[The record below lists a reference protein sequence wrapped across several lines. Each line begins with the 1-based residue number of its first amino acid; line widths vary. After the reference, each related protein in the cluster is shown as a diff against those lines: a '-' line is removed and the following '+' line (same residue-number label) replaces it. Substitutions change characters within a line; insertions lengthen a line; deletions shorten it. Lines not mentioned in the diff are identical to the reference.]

1 MKILHA
7 GDRIPEFTYDTPYA
21 GGNSFH
27 QLLAEDERP
36 LFLIFLR
43 NFGHPLTRHY
53 VVHYAQTMA
62 QLTGGRLA
70 CVVRSKP
77 QVISEHLPEGTL
89 PYTIICDAEGVLYD
103 FVGVR
108 QAAHRFMAYSLAGLS
123 ILKAAEKQG
132 FHEDKNAPLPL
143 PLTLLMGREGQVLM
157 AHYGS
162 SITDQPESG
171 AAMQAVLEARKKQM
185 EKLQRQ
191 QQKRSR
197 APAAEPISAAQPED
211 ALAEEVVPMEAVPLE
226 NVPAQQTQDTTVPD
240 TAAAIALDF
249 DSQTDAQAPEMPQEA
264 PEPAEAEEVPAPEET
279 PAEAPE
285 TPAEQAAEPEQPA
298 EPPEQAPDAEPEF
311 VFADADPETEKAK
324 TAEEEAIKKYGGIA
338 AALFADEE

>member
-1 MKILHA
+1 MKSLYA

-21 GGNSFH
+21 GGNSFY

-77 QVISEHLPEGTL
+77 QVISEHLPEGAL

-132 FHEDKNAPLPL
+132 FHEDKNAPLQL

-171 AAMQAVLEARKKQM
+171 AAMQAVLEAREKQM

-191 QQKRSR
+191 QQKRSKAQAA
-197 APAAEPISAAQPED
+197 APVPAAQP
-211 ALAEEVVPMEAVPLE
+211 EEVVPMEAVPME
-226 NVPAQQTQDTTVPD
+226 EAPVQQTQDTTVPD

-249 DSQTDAQAPEMPQEA
+249 DSQTEAQAPEMPQEA

-285 TPAEQAAEPEQPA
+285 APAEQAAEPEQPA
-298 EPPEQAPDAEPEF
+298 EPPEQAQEDAADAEPEF
-311 VFADADPETEKAK
+311 VFVDDDPEAEKAK
-324 TAEEEAIKKYGGIA
+324 TAEEEAIKKYGSIA